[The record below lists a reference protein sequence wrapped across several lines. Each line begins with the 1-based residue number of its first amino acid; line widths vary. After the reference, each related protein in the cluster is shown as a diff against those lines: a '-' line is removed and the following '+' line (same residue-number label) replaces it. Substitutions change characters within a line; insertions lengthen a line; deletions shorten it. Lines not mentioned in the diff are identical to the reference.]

1 MNLVKASA
9 ATSEDR
15 DTRRQYAWRRDMT
28 VTEIEEH
35 NISIQRDYQQ
45 LLSMQ
50 HQYKYQNNKT
60 FRNTRKQCTTGQITS
75 SDGQKNEKLKSIMKG
90 SFGLTSAK
98 FLL

>member
-35 NISIQRDYQQ
+35 NISIQRDY
-45 LLSMQ
+45 
-50 HQYKYQNNKT
+50 
-60 FRNTRKQCTTGQITS
+60 
-75 SDGQKNEKLKSIMKG
+75 
-90 SFGLTSAK
+90 
-98 FLL
+98 